1 MRRILILAALLSLAT
16 TALSGC
22 VAAAVGTAAVVG
34 GRVAHDRRSASTV
47 LNDRNLQLSVD
58 RAIES
63 DKALASHNRIRV
75 VVYNR
80 VVLLV
85 GEVADENARLRAG
98 ELATGFIGV
107 RKVVNQLDILP
118 EQGFWARRADSA
130 LGSRIKTGLM
140 DMTGMPGFDPTR
152 VNITVAHGVVYLM
165 GLVTAE
171 EGARVVEKA
180 RATRGVGKVVNLFD
194 YINADADDATPA
206 PAESTAPA
214 DEGVTTYPVQG

>member
-1 MRRILILAALLSLAT
+1 MRRILILAAVLSLAT

-47 LNDRNLQLSVD
+47 LNDRNLQLSVN
-58 RAIES
+58 RAIGS
-63 DKALASHNRIRV
+63 DKALDSHNRIRV

-80 VVLLV
+80 VILLV
-85 GEVADENARLRAG
+85 GEVADEGARQRAG
-98 ELATGFIGV
+98 ELATGFIGA

-118 EQGFWARRADSA
+118 EQGFWARRGDTA

-140 DMTGMPGFDPTR
+140 DMTDMPDFDPTR
-152 VNITVAHGVVYLM
+152 VNITVAHGTVYLM
-165 GLVTAE
+165 GLVSPE
-171 EGARVVEKA
+171 EGGKVVEKA
-180 RATRGVGKVVNLFD
+180 RNTRGVGKVVNLFD
-194 YINADADDATPA
+194 YINADADAAPT

-214 DEGVTTYPVQG
+214 DEGVTTYPIQG